1 MHMAKILGAMAVI
14 VTFLAFAL
22 SNTEHVRLSF
32 VLGPPVEIRLIFLVL
47 VAFASGAGAALFHRM
62 VSDTRRRNELRRF
75 RHRLL
80 KSNNE
85 RRRDE

>member
-1 MHMAKILGAMAVI
+1 MSRILGAVAV
-14 VTFLAFAL
+14 TAMFLAFAF
-22 SNTEHVRLSF
+22 SNSQHVALSF
-32 VLGPPVEIRLIFLVL
+32 VLGPPVEIRLIFLLL
-47 VAFASGAGAALFHRM
+47 VAFVSGAGAAQFHRM

-80 KSNNE
+80 KSNNG